1 MKMKDYICGKQPWK
15 GFRKKKL
22 EPIPVSMMFFLPAT
36 LKQWSWRK
44 NINKWKN
51 DDLKRF
57 PRTSRRGWN
66 RNWRF
71 VKPKQKTV
79 LKNCDKIK
87 ISSKQSLR
95 VSKIIDLYI
104 VKASG

>member
-1 MKMKDYICGKQPWK
+1 
-15 GFRKKKL
+15 
-22 EPIPVSMMFFLPAT
+22 
-36 LKQWSWRK
+36 
-44 NINKWKN
+44 
-51 DDLKRF
+51 
-57 PRTSRRGWN
+57 
-66 RNWRF
+66 